1 MKLNF
6 YSLQLILTLNKLVR
20 SEQIVKPVGVLVTEK
35 NIYYQYLTMNDHS
48 NTTRRYQKIKS
59 LITELQS
66 I

>member
-35 NIYYQYLTMNDHS
+35 NIYYRYLTMNDHS

-59 LITELQS
+59 VITELQS